1 ILLLSLHEEMV
12 HGERAFRAGAKG
24 YLTTQEPTEKV
35 MFAIRRILGGER
47 YLSERMQSLRNRP
60 PKAVVS

>member
-1 ILLLSLHEEMV
+1 MV